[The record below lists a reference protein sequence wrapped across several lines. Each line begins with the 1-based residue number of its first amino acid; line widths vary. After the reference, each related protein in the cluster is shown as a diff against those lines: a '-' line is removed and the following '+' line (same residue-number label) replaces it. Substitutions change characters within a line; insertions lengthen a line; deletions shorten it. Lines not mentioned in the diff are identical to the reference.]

1 MGDDKPVEVHP
12 FDVAQKDARAK
23 LRARLGETATRL
35 AKHVPGGDGAPPS
48 LVERIEAL
56 GFGGQAGKVFDL
68 LPLVHVAW
76 ADGGIQ
82 AGEKAAILNLLTIR
96 GLGPGEAWTV
106 METLLEQRPT
116 KDYLDASLEL
126 LRDVLADRHDDGRTI
141 VGLCILIAES
151 AGGFLG
157 LRSISKSEKEMIQKI
172 ADKLGP
178 KAQAELHA
186 RLG

>member
-1 MGDDKPVEVHP
+1 MSDDAPASATP
-12 FDVAQKDARAK
+12 FDVAQKEARAK

-35 AKHVPGGDGAPPS
+35 AKHTGDVQG
-48 LVERIEAL
+48 LKERTEAL
-56 GFGGQAGKVFDL
+56 GFGGDAGKVFDL

-82 AGEKAAILNLLTIR
+82 AGERAAILNLLTIR
-96 GLGPGEAWTV
+96 GIGPGAAWTV
-106 METLLEQRPT
+106 METLLEERPT
-116 KDYLDASLEL
+116 QAYLEASLDL
-126 LRDVLADRHDDGRTI
+126 LRDVLADRQDDGRTV

-157 LRSISKSEKEMIQKI
+157 IRSISKSEKEMIQKI
-172 ADKLGP
+172 ADRLGT
-178 KAQAELHA
+178 KAQAEFHA

>member
-1 MGDDKPVEVHP
+1 MSDDSSANASP

-23 LRARLGETATRL
+23 LRARLSETATRL
-35 AKHVPGGDGAPPS
+35 ASHAIEGLK
-48 LVERIEAL
+48 ERTEAL
-56 GFGGQAGKVFDL
+56 GFGGEASKVFDL

-82 AGEKAAILNLLTIR
+82 AGERLAILNLLKIR

-106 METLLEQRPT
+106 METLLEERPT
-116 KDYLDASLEL
+116 DAYLEASLDL
-126 LRDVLADRHDDGRTI
+126 LRDVLADRQDDGRTV

-157 LRSISKSEKEMIQKI
+157 IRSISKSEKEMIQRI
-172 ADKLGP
+172 ADRLGA
-178 KAQAELHA
+178 KAQAEFHA

>member
-1 MGDDKPVEVHP
+1 MSDDTAAKDHP
-12 FDVAQKDARAK
+12 FDVAQKEARAK

-35 AKHVPGGDGAPPS
+35 AKHTGDVQG
-48 LVERIEAL
+48 LKERIEAL
-56 GFGGQAGKVFDL
+56 GFGGDASKVFDL

-82 AGEKAAILNLLTIR
+82 AGERVAILNLLTIR
-96 GLGPGEAWTV
+96 GIGPGEAWTV
-106 METLLEQRPT
+106 METLLEERPT
-116 KDYLDASLEL
+116 KDYLEASLDL
-126 LRDVLADRHDDGRTI
+126 LRDVLADRQDDGRTV

-157 LRSISKSEKEMIQKI
+157 IRSISKSEKEMIQKI
-172 ADKLGP
+172 ADRLGA
-178 KAQAELHA
+178 KAQAEFHA